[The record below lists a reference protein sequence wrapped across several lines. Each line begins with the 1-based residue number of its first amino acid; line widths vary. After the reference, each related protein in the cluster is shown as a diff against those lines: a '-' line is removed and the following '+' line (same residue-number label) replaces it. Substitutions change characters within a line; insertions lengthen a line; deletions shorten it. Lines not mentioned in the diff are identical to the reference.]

1 MPVYNNVNVIVYV
14 NALYACASCMFCVY
28 ACVFQSMYHD
38 LLPVCTHA
46 TDAMCHV
53 VIASFVLTI

>member
-1 MPVYNNVNVIVYV
+1 MPVYNNLNVIVYV
-14 NALYACASCMFCVY
+14 NALYARASCIFCVY
-28 ACVFQSMYHD
+28 ACVFQRMYHD
-38 LLPVCTHA
+38 LLPVRTHA